1 MCLVGTPGS
10 LPPSLMCSLCTL
22 VQWTFSGSSV
32 QATIPFTM
40 LQDMN
45 ILLECDSISDIQE
58 RLRVDRK
65 LYCRLKSCLG
75 QPVVVDIFLHLHT
88 CTESQSKVVIK
99 FLSHLTKNVSYSLPS
114 PDLQLV
120 QDKVSSCYYNM
131 FGSQPAQ
138 REVSMSHKETTQE
151 QSERLQ
157 QELRHGILYWGCPPV
172 AQRPR
177 YEMDKQAS
185 GTDIN
190 KSQESV
196 GCEESCGKRFAR
208 KGRQTGQSQGGLVC
222 FLSLSHVLTVHILS
236 GWLLVV

>member
-1 MCLVGTPGS
+1 MCQYTLTTHTCTLQVDCLAQGHVPALSAPLLQIMCLVGTPGS

-138 REVSMSHKETTQE
+138 REVSISHKETEHRNSQKGCSRSSGME
-151 QSERLQ
+151 FSIGDVLQ
-157 QELRHGILYWGCPPV
+157 
-172 AQRPR
+172 
-177 YEMDKQAS
+177 
-185 GTDIN
+185 
-190 KSQESV
+190 
-196 GCEESCGKRFAR
+196 
-208 KGRQTGQSQGGLVC
+208 
-222 FLSLSHVLTVHILS
+222 
-236 GWLLVV
+236 